1 MDSII
6 GGGDEI
12 TVGCILSIKTTL
24 GEELEGQVMSF
35 DPHSNILVFQEGIQS
50 VSGPRNIR
58 LLKCNFIRDITYLGR
73 AEDPFDFKKW
83 DIDLNILQAREES
96 AIRQAET
103 EAERIG
109 VGVTEQAQDIFDAL
123 SKTGIWISPKT
134 WGSDYKKTSFL
145 DAVLPC
151 LPVRW
156 EKTVIVVMNEV
167 RVGSPYLPESVTGG
181 TPAANIRVRKVLER
195 VRKKM
200 QTRGGSQ

>member
-24 GEELEGQVMSF
+24 GEVLEGQVMSF

-123 SKTGIWISPKT
+123 SKT
-134 WGSDYKKTSFL
+134 
-145 DAVLPC
+145 
-151 LPVRW
+151 LPVHW

-200 QTRGGSQ
+200 QNRGGSQ

>member
-6 GGGDEI
+6 GAGDEI

-35 DPHSNILVFQEGIQS
+35 DPHSNILGIQS

-109 VGVTEQAQDIFDAL
+109 VGVTEQAQDVFDAL
-123 SKTGIWISPKT
+123 SKT
-134 WGSDYKKTSFL
+134 
-145 DAVLPC
+145 
-151 LPVRW
+151 
-156 EKTVIVVMNEV
+156 
-167 RVGSPYLPESVTGG
+167 
-181 TPAANIRVRKVLER
+181 
-195 VRKKM
+195 
-200 QTRGGSQ
+200 

>member
-1 MDSII
+1 MIELNTERDRERAMDSII

-123 SKTGIWISPKT
+123 SKT
-134 WGSDYKKTSFL
+134 
-145 DAVLPC
+145 

-200 QTRGGSQ
+200 QIGW